1 LFTRS
6 TANYIVEP
14 NFLTSIAAFL
24 YYQESSILRA
34 NFLERTILVRY
45 VQQCNTKIIEASD
58 FPSNYPDFHAESSSS
73 SASKG
78 RSTSGKI
85 FLGYL
90 NLFSISFSS
99 TSGRLISHLYI
110 HFGYSHFF

>member
-1 LFTRS
+1 MDSSNCLLEALQIIFFEANILTR
-6 TANYIVEP
+6 
-14 NFLTSIAAFL
+14 IAAFL

-45 VQQCNTKIIEASD
+45 VQQCNTKITEVSA
-58 FPSNYPDFHAESSSS
+58 FPSNYPDFNAEPSSSS

-85 FLGYL
+85 F
-90 NLFSISFSS
+90 
-99 TSGRLISHLYI
+99 
-110 HFGYSHFF
+110 